1 MAEDKRIRVS
11 ADITPLRQLREE
23 AISLYREIDQAS
35 SSSQLTTERNLQQL
49 REQLSLMENRNE
61 LEKLLIDLKKQAALI
76 ETPVQP
82 TRQQQ
87 PIYDRDT
94 NSVYW
99 DLSQQPEEIPSPE
112 EEKPK
117 QKRKKKKK
125 VKEQL
130 DFDGEPEYD
139 EETGSVK
146 WTARKKGDVGV
157 EQQKGQE
164 ELLESV
170 KNIEKNTVGINE
182 NTTLL
187 KDRNPVE
194 VKFESTNEKQNQ
206 RQESTSRPE
215 REESQSERYDNNQQ
229 REVFSDEN
237 ILKAI
242 SSLELT
248 FDKDIRG
255 LSDVLKNI
263 GKDKDTTPNTF
274 QSSVTR
280 YLETFVNSISLIED
294 NVERITLAVEGQR
307 GGGNGDRGNGG
318 VNIPISSRG
327 GSQGGGLASLAKGA
341 GWIGLALEA
350 RNLLN
355 NAKNV
360 LIEREFRN
368 QEALL
373 RSEYQGTIET
383 GANFT
388 RVQAANEADKYRWI
402 PFIGDIIA
410 RKIEMPANIEADR
423 LMTTAQKYM
432 SAESRV
438 IPYAQ
443 TFGTSTQEAMRTAF
457 NEGSYAA
464 NALGMDVSQYLQRR
478 TELTRAAGGRGVG
491 GTEFDPTA
499 RREAQSLMAVERL
512 YGIDSGTINRLQGS
526 LRFGDQNT
534 LYGGSAIIREIE
546 RGMKELNIPFSEIAA
561 TIGESLE
568 TFNKRADEIL
578 SKAGDFDAAKIV
590 AVMNGVRI
598 ATGLEGRQL
607 ERVQTAF
614 SGSGLSQ
621 DEVTQA
627 LLLRT
632 LTSTDPNVKTYS
644 EAMEKLEKVRSGDAE
659 PEFMRDFLLQLQGLT
674 QNNEQFMNILKGVF
688 PNLSWQ
694 DIRSQFASGD
704 QSEIINSIF
713 NKIQESFQAIKDRP
727 REAYA
732 PDEARRTV
740 GVGEKITASDF
751 NRQAGEGGES
761 IATILK
767 AIRENTDKI
776 RDAMPSSVV
785 EETEKFFRENN
796 VSTGVPEMTVTQ
808 IGMALGQKLAEVFLR
823 KLYST
828 PTQPKPDER

>member
-76 ETPVQP
+76 EAPVQP

-139 EETGSVK
+139 EETGSLK
-146 WTARKKGDVGV
+146 WTARKRGDIGTD
-157 EQQKGQE
+157 QQKGQE

-194 VKFESTNEKQNQ
+194 VKFESTNERQNQ
-206 RQESTSRPE
+206 RQESVSRPE

-242 SSLELT
+242 SSLEST

-294 NVERITLAVEGQR
+294 NVERITLAVEGQG
-307 GGGNGDRGNGG
+307 GGGNGNRGNGG

-438 IPYAQ
+438 VPYAQ

-457 NEGSYAA
+457 SEGSYAA

-713 NKIQESFQAIKDRP
+713 NKIQESFQAIKDKP

-761 IATILK
+761 ITAILK
-767 AIRENTDKI
+767 TIRENTDKI

>member
-76 ETPVQP
+76 ETPIQP
-82 TRQQQ
+82 TRQQ

-139 EETGSVK
+139 EETGSLK
-146 WTARKKGDVGV
+146 WTARKKGDIGV

-206 RQESTSRPE
+206 RQESISRPE

-263 GKDKDTTPNTF
+263 GKDKDTAPNTF

-499 RREAQSLMAVERL
+499 RRETQSLMAVERL

-713 NKIQESFQAIKDRP
+713 NKIQESFQAVKDRP

-740 GVGEKITASDF
+740 GVGEKTTASDF

-823 KLYST
+823 KLYGT